1 MPEIDAV
8 EAALRVLTHRDLSA
22 ADLERRMAGRGYGE
36 AERAEAVATLERTG
50 IVDDRRYAESRA
62 RTLAERGAGDALVR
76 HDLDGAGVAPE
87 LVEEALTLLE
97 PERDRAQRIV
107 ERRGAV
113 PRTARYL
120 ASKGFSDDAI
130 AASLAE

>member
-1 MPEIDAV
+1 VPDIDAV

-22 ADLERRMAGRGYGE
+22 ADLKRRMAGRGYGE

-50 IVDDRRYAESRA
+50 VIDDRRYAESRA
-62 RTLAERGAGDALVR
+62 RALAERGAGDALVR
-76 HDLDGAGVAPE
+76 HDLDGAGVAPA
-87 LVEEALTLLE
+87 LVEEALALLE

-130 AASLAE
+130 GAALTE